1 MGYKFKKF
9 IQLWSLRK
17 PLRRDAFPQHI
28 RINNHSLIK
37 KYKNTYQFPNI
48 VIFIIRQSKINI
60 EDYSL
65 INISLL
71 SPLKYPRC
79 GVTQKIT
86 NFLTKMFS
94 NEKNITK
101 LQFGHDIHFWQPW
114 ILQLYEIIFVYAKSD
129 QKCKIIEGVMSS
141 YTKTIQ
147 KIPLFD
153 HLLLQISKI
162 NRDNSDMFYAKT
174 CLYYGTN

>member
-94 NEKNITK
+94 NEKTYYKTVVLTWYKFLAALGITVIWNNIC
-101 LQFGHDIHFWQPW
+101 F
-114 ILQLYEIIFVYAKSD
+114 
-129 QKCKIIEGVMSS
+129 CKIRPKMQNNRGS
-141 YTKTIQ
+141 YEFI
-147 KIPLFD
+147 
-153 HLLLQISKI
+153 
-162 NRDNSDMFYAKT
+162 Y
-174 CLYYGTN
+174 

>member
-1 MGYKFKKF
+1 MGYKFKKI

-17 PLRRDAFPQHI
+17 PLRRDTFPQHI

-94 NEKNITK
+94 NEKPYYKTVVLTWYNFLAALGITVIWNNIC
-101 LQFGHDIHFWQPW
+101 L
-114 ILQLYEIIFVYAKSD
+114 
-129 QKCKIIEGVMSS
+129 CKIRPKMQNNRGS
-141 YTKTIQ
+141 YEFI
-147 KIPLFD
+147 
-153 HLLLQISKI
+153 
-162 NRDNSDMFYAKT
+162 Y
-174 CLYYGTN
+174 

>member
-94 NEKNITK
+94 NEKTYYKTVVLTWYKFLAALGITVIWNNIC
-101 LQFGHDIHFWQPW
+101 L
-114 ILQLYEIIFVYAKSD
+114 
-129 QKCKIIEGVMSS
+129 CKIIPIMQNNWGS
-141 YTKTIQ
+141 YELI
-147 KIPLFD
+147 
-153 HLLLQISKI
+153 
-162 NRDNSDMFYAKT
+162 Y
-174 CLYYGTN
+174 

>member
-94 NEKNITK
+94 NEKTYYKTVVLTWYKFLAALGITVIWNNIC
-101 LQFGHDIHFWQPW
+101 L
-114 ILQLYEIIFVYAKSD
+114 
-129 QKCKIIEGVMSS
+129 CKILPIMQNNWGSFE
-141 YTKTIQ
+141 
-147 KIPLFD
+147 
-153 HLLLQISKI
+153 LL
-162 NRDNSDMFYAKT
+162 Y
-174 CLYYGTN
+174 